1 MFNTPLLPPCA
12 APSRWLAALAII
24 LFLGAPLQAG
34 AATTCMLANGG
45 PFSVTFPGTISVAR
59 DAPVGTLLGTADWTG
74 MNAIYT
80 CDITANSVAG
90 IDIRI
95 VGLTL
100 TNLTVQNP
108 ANGGGTYKVYATNL
122 PGIGIAFSGQ
132 FVVGGC
138 GPQPPTGRLDM
149 TGNGGSR
156 WRTCAGPDNN
166 GRQQYGFNAMS
177 AMLVKT
183 GDIQPG
189 MVSLSGDVLQTRPI
203 TGGAGINNPI
213 ISAGPNAS
221 FRVSPVAVTVKSC
234 TTSNVT
240 VALGQYAAKLFKGV
254 GSETPRMKF
263 SVPIN
268 NCPAGL
274 QRIGLQFT
282 APSGVVDSNNGV
294 IALSGDST
302 AKGLGLKLVSA
313 ANGQPMMFEAPG
325 YEVTQYA
332 PATGGSYSADFYAS
346 YVQTGA
352 AIKPGTANATL
363 IFTLSYR

>member
-1 MFNTPLLPPCA
+1 MFSTPLLPPRA
-12 APSRWLAALAII
+12 APLRWLAALAII
-24 LFLGAPLQAG
+24 LFFGAPLQAG
-34 AATTCMLANGG
+34 AVTTCTLANGG
-45 PFSVTFPGTISVAR
+45 LFSVTFPSAISVPR
-59 DAPVGTLLGTADWTG
+59 DAPVGTLLATADWTG
-74 MNAIYT
+74 MNTIYA

-95 VGLTL
+95 VGLTQ
-100 TNLTVQNP
+100 TNVTVQNP
-108 ANGGGTYKVYATNL
+108 ANGGGTYKVHATNL
-122 PGIGIAFSGQ
+122 PGVGIAFSGQ

-138 GPQPPTGRLDM
+138 GPQPPAGRVDM

-166 GRQQYGFNAMS
+166 GRQPYGFNAMT

-189 MVSLSGDVLQTRPI
+189 MVSLPGDVLLTRPI
-203 TGGAGINNPI
+203 MGGADINNPI
-213 ISAGPNAS
+213 VSPGPNAS
-221 FRVSPVAVTVKSC
+221 FRVNAVAVYVKSC

-240 VALGQYAAKLFKGV
+240 VPLGQSTTKSFKGV
-254 GSETPRMKF
+254 GSETPRVKF

-274 QRIGLQFT
+274 QRIGLQFS
-282 APSGVVDSNNGV
+282 APSGVVDANNGV
-294 IALSGDST
+294 IALSAEST
-302 AKGLGLKLVSA
+302 AQGLGLKLVSVS
-313 ANGQPMMFEAPG
+313 NGKPMAFGAPG
-325 YEVTQYA
+325 YEVAQYA

-352 AIKPGTANATL
+352 AIKPGTANGTL
-363 IFTLSYR
+363 IFTLLYR